1 VRKRAAAAA
10 ATASLSV
17 LAIGWAV
24 GSPALASLQN
34 TLGAA
39 LTDATASAAA
49 PAVVAASPSAT
60 ATATATAAAAATTA
74 TPTPTASATTAPA
87 TTAPAA
93 TATGI
98 TGTFTGSVVATRFG
112 NMQVSVTLADG
123 TITDVTAL
131 QLTDKDSRSVQISNR
146 AAPVLKAEVLKAQS
160 AAVANV
166 SGATYTT
173 QGYLTSLQAALDAAG
188 F

>member
-17 LAIGWAV
+17 LAIGWLV
-24 GSPALASLQN
+24 GTPAIASLQD
-34 TLGAA
+34 TLGGTA
-39 LTDATASAAA
+39 TDASASAAGSA
-49 PAVVAASPSAT
+49 PAASTPVATATATAVPSASAT
-60 ATATATAAAAATTA
+60 ATATATPAPTAAAAA
-74 TPTPTASATTAPA
+74 
-87 TTAPAA
+87 
-93 TATGI
+93 GI

-131 QLTDKDSRSVQISNR
+131 QLTDKDSKSVQISNR

>member
-1 VRKRAAAAA
+1 MRKRAAAAA

-24 GSPALASLQN
+24 GSPAVASLQN

-39 LTDATASAAA
+39 LTDVTTSAAA
-49 PAVVAASPSAT
+49 PAVVASTP
-60 ATATATAAAAATTA
+60 TATATAAATASTATA
-74 TPTPTASATTAPA
+74 TPTAPA
-87 TTAPAA
+87 TPAPAA
-93 TATGI
+93 TTTGI

-146 AAPVLKAEVLKAQS
+146 AAPVLKSEVLKAQS

>member
-1 VRKRAAAAA
+1 MRKRAAAAA

-24 GSPALASLQN
+24 GSPAVASLQN

-39 LTDATASAAA
+39 LTDATTSAAA
-49 PAVVAASPSAT
+49 PAVVASTP
-60 ATATATAAAAATTA
+60 TATATAAATASTATA
-74 TPTPTASATTAPA
+74 TPTAPA

-93 TATGI
+93 TTTGI
-98 TGTFTGSVVATRFG
+98 TGTFAGSVVATRFG

-146 AAPVLKAEVLKAQS
+146 AAPVLKSEVLKAQS

>member
-17 LAIGWAV
+17 LAIGWLV
-24 GSPALASLQN
+24 GTPAIASLQD
-34 TLGAA
+34 TLGGTA
-39 LTDATASAAA
+39 TDATVSAAA
-49 PAVVAASPSAT
+49 SAPVASTPAAA
-60 ATATATAAAAATTA
+60 ATATATAAPAATA
-74 TPTPTASATTAPA
+74 TPTPTAT
-87 TTAPAA
+87 PAA
-93 TATGI
+93 AGI

-131 QLTDKDSRSVQISNR
+131 QLTDKDSKSVQISAR

>member
-1 VRKRAAAAA
+1 MRKRAAAAA

-17 LAIGWAV
+17 LAIGWLVGTPAV
-24 GSPALASLQN
+24 ASLQN
-34 TLGAA
+34 TLGGSA
-39 LTDATASAAA
+39 TDATVSAAA
-49 PAVVAASPSAT
+49 SAPAVSTPTAT
-60 ATATATAAAAATTA
+60 ATATATAPAVATA
-74 TPTPTASATTAPA
+74 TPTATATATPA
-87 TTAPAA
+87 AAAPAA
-93 TATGI
+93 GV

-112 NMQVSVTLADG
+112 NMQVSVTIADG

-131 QLTDKDSRSVQISNR
+131 QLTDKDSKSVQISNR

>member
-17 LAIGWAV
+17 LAIGWLV
-24 GSPALASLQN
+24 GTPAIASLQD
-34 TLGAA
+34 TLGGTA
-39 LTDATASAAA
+39 TDASASAAGSA
-49 PAVVAASPSAT
+49 PAASTPVATATATAVPSASAT
-60 ATATATAAAAATTA
+60 ATATATPAPTAAAAA
-74 TPTPTASATTAPA
+74 
-87 TTAPAA
+87 
-93 TATGI
+93 GI

-131 QLTDKDSRSVQISNR
+131 QLTDKDSKSVQISTR

>member
-17 LAIGWAV
+17 LAIGWLV
-24 GSPALASLQN
+24 GTPAIASLQD
-34 TLGAA
+34 TLGGTA
-39 LTDATASAAA
+39 TDATVSAAA
-49 PAVVAASPSAT
+49 SAPVASTPAAA
-60 ATATATAAAAATTA
+60 ATATATAA
-74 TPTPTASATTAPA
+74 
-87 TTAPAA
+87 PAA
-93 TATGI
+93 TATATPTAAGI

-112 NMQVSVTLADG
+112 NMQVSVTLAGG

-131 QLTDKDSRSVQISNR
+131 QLTDKDSKSVQISTR

>member
-17 LAIGWAV
+17 LAIGWLV
-24 GSPALASLQN
+24 GTPAIASLQD
-34 TLGAA
+34 TLGGTA
-39 LTDATASAAA
+39 TDATVSAAA
-49 PAVVAASPSAT
+49 SAPVVSTPAAAAT
-60 ATATATAAAAATTA
+60 ATATATAA
-74 TPTPTASATTAPA
+74 
-87 TTAPAA
+87 PAA
-93 TATGI
+93 TATATPTAAGI

-112 NMQVSVTLADG
+112 NMQVSVTLAGG

-131 QLTDKDSRSVQISNR
+131 QLTDKDSKSVQISTR

>member
-1 VRKRAAAAA
+1 MRKRAAAAA

-17 LAIGWAV
+17 LAIGWLV
-24 GSPALASLQN
+24 GTPAIASLQD
-34 TLGAA
+34 TLGGTA
-39 LTDATASAAA
+39 TDASASAAGSA
-49 PAVVAASPSAT
+49 PAASTPVATATATAVPSASAT
-60 ATATATAAAAATTA
+60 ATATATPAPTAAAAA
-74 TPTPTASATTAPA
+74 
-87 TTAPAA
+87 
-93 TATGI
+93 GI

-131 QLTDKDSRSVQISNR
+131 QLTDKDSKSVQISNR

>member
-1 VRKRAAAAA
+1 MRKRAAAAA

-17 LAIGWAV
+17 LAIGWLV
-24 GSPALASLQN
+24 GTPAIASLQD
-34 TLGAA
+34 TLGGTA
-39 LTDATASAAA
+39 TDATVSAAA
-49 PAVVAASPSAT
+49 SAPVASTPAAA
-60 ATATATAAAAATTA
+60 ATATATAAPAATA
-74 TPTPTASATTAPA
+74 TPTPTAT
-87 TTAPAA
+87 PAA
-93 TATGI
+93 AGI

-146 AAPVLKAEVLKAQS
+146 AAPVLKAEVLQAQS

>member
-24 GSPALASLQN
+24 GSPAVASLQN

-39 LTDATASAAA
+39 LTDATTSAAA
-49 PAVVAASPSAT
+49 PAVVASTP
-60 ATATATAAAAATTA
+60 TATATAAAAASTAASTATA
-74 TPTPTASATTAPA
+74 TPTAPA

-93 TATGI
+93 TTTGI

-146 AAPVLKAEVLKAQS
+146 AAPVLKTEVLKAQS

>member
-1 VRKRAAAAA
+1 MRKRAAAAA

-17 LAIGWAV
+17 LAIGWLVGTPAV
-24 GSPALASLQN
+24 ASLQN
-34 TLGAA
+34 TLGGSA
-39 LTDATASAAA
+39 TDATVSAAA
-49 PAVVAASPSAT
+49 SAPAVSTPTATDTAPAVATATPT
-60 ATATATAAAAATTA
+60 ATATATPAAAA
-74 TPTPTASATTAPA
+74 
-87 TTAPAA
+87 PAA
-93 TATGI
+93 GV

-112 NMQVSVTLADG
+112 NMQVSATIAAG

-131 QLTDKDSRSVQISNR
+131 QLTDKDSKSVQISNR

>member
-1 VRKRAAAAA
+1 MRKRAAAAA

-17 LAIGWAV
+17 LAIGWLV
-24 GSPALASLQN
+24 GTPAIASLQD
-34 TLGAA
+34 TLGGTA
-39 LTDATASAAA
+39 TDATVSAAA
-49 PAVVAASPSAT
+49 SAPVASTPAAA
-60 ATATATAAAAATTA
+60 ATATATAAPAATA
-74 TPTPTASATTAPA
+74 TPTPTAT
-87 TTAPAA
+87 PAA
-93 TATGI
+93 AGI

>member
-1 VRKRAAAAA
+1 MRKRAAAAA

-17 LAIGWAV
+17 LAIGWLV
-24 GSPALASLQN
+24 GTPAIASLQD
-34 TLGAA
+34 TLGGTA
-39 LTDATASAAA
+39 TDATVSAAA
-49 PAVVAASPSAT
+49 SAPVASTPAAA
-60 ATATATAAAAATTA
+60 ATATATAAPAATA
-74 TPTPTASATTAPA
+74 TPTPTVT
-87 TTAPAA
+87 PAA
-93 TATGI
+93 AGI